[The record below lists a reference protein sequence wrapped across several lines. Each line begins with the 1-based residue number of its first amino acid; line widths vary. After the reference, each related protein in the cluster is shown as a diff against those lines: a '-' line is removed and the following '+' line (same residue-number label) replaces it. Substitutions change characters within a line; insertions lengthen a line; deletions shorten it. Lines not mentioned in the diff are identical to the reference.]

1 MTKKSRLRAA
11 SAAGLAL
18 GLGLLAGCGTSTR
31 KVTADANGLL
41 PLKIGYTAPGAGY
54 SDLYDG
60 VEYGI
65 FKKHGLNVTITRL
78 NDSSQ
83 LVPALASN
91 SVQIGVGVGADTAA
105 AILHGSNLR
114 FIAMSEP
121 HYNLEM
127 WAAPGVTT
135 FADLKGKK
143 VGLTSPGSQG
153 DFGLTALLESKG
165 MKRSDVRSSFLKGVP
180 AEVAALESGAVSAI
194 LTQPPQGAQTR
205 EKGAHRLA
213 EMSGLPFPL
222 GAYAVQA
229 SYLAKNREV
238 LQRFYAAEAESLR
251 YVRSHKKETS
261 AVIQKYTGV
270 KSPQLADYAYDF
282 FLGVWQPTPAVDPA
296 LIRQAFDEAAKNT
309 RLEAPADVS
318 KYVDTS
324 LSSGA

>member
-1 MTKKSRLRAA
+1 MKTCL
-11 SAAGLAL
+11 SAAVAVGLAL
-18 GLGLLAGCGTSTR
+18 SLAACGRGAT
-31 KVTADANGLL
+31 KVKADANGLL

-105 AILHGSNLR
+105 AILHGSDLR

-127 WAAPGVTT
+127 WAAADIKT

-153 DFGLTALLESKG
+153 DFGLTDLLESKG
-165 MKRSDVRSSFLKGVP
+165 MKRTDVQSTFLKSVP

-194 LTQPPQGAQTR
+194 LTQPPQGTQTR

-213 EMSGLPFPL
+213 EMSGLNFPL
-222 GAYAVQA
+222 GSYAVQGA
-229 SYLAKNREV
+229 YLQKNRQV
-238 LQRFYAAEAESLR
+238 LQKFYAAEAESLQ
-251 YVRSHKKETS
+251 YVRTHKKETS

-270 KSPQLADYAYDF
+270 KSTELSDYAYDF
-282 FLGVWQPTPAVDPA
+282 FLNVWQQTPAVDPK
-296 LIRQAFDEAAKNT
+296 LIQQAFAEAAKNT
-309 RLEAPADVS
+309 HLKAPADVS
-318 KYVDTS
+318 KYIDS
-324 LSSGA
+324 GLASGA

>member
-1 MTKKSRLRAA
+1 MRMKTCL
-11 SAAGLAL
+11 SAAVAVGLAL
-18 GLGLLAGCGTSTR
+18 SLAACGRGAT
-31 KVTADANGLL
+31 KVKADANGLL

-105 AILHGSNLR
+105 AILHGSDLR

-127 WAAPGVTT
+127 WAAADIKT

-153 DFGLTALLESKG
+153 DFGLTDLLESKG
-165 MKRSDVRSSFLKGVP
+165 MKRTDVQSTFLKGVP

-194 LTQPPQGAQTR
+194 LTQPPQGTQTR

-213 EMSGLPFPL
+213 EMSGLDFPL
-222 GAYAVQA
+222 GSYAVQGA
-229 SYLAKNREV
+229 YLQKNRQV
-238 LQRFYAAEAESLR
+238 LQKFYAAEAESLQ
-251 YVRSHKKETS
+251 YVRTHKKETS

-270 KSPQLADYAYDF
+270 KSTELSDYAYDF
-282 FLGVWQPTPAVDPA
+282 FLNVWQRTPAVDPK
-296 LIRQAFDEAAKNT
+296 LIQQAFAEAAKNT
-309 RLEAPADVS
+309 HLKAPADVS
-318 KYVDTS
+318 KYIDS
-324 LSSGA
+324 GLASGA

>member
-1 MTKKSRLRAA
+1 MRMKTCL
-11 SAAGLAL
+11 SAAVAVGLAL
-18 GLGLLAGCGTSTR
+18 SLAACGGRAAT
-31 KVTADANGLL
+31 KVKADANGLL

-105 AILHGSNLR
+105 AILHGSDLR

-127 WAAPGVTT
+127 WAAADIKT

-153 DFGLTALLESKG
+153 DFGLTDLLESKG
-165 MKRSDVRSSFLKGVP
+165 MKRTDVQSTFLKSVP

-194 LTQPPQGAQTR
+194 LTQPPQGTQTR

-213 EMSGLPFPL
+213 EMSSLDFPL
-222 GAYAVQA
+222 GSYAVQGA
-229 SYLAKNREV
+229 YLQKNRQV
-238 LQRFYAAEAESLR
+238 LQKFYAAEAESLQ
-251 YVRSHKKETS
+251 YVRTHKKETS

-270 KSPQLADYAYDF
+270 KSTELADYAYDF
-282 FLGVWQPTPAVDPA
+282 FLNVWQQTPAVDPK
-296 LIRQAFDEAAKNT
+296 LIQQAFAEAAKNT
-309 RLEAPADVS
+309 HLKAPSDVS
-318 KYVDTS
+318 KYIDS
-324 LSSGA
+324 GLASGA

>member
-1 MTKKSRLRAA
+1 MKTWLGAVAA
-11 SAAGLAL
+11 VGLAL
-18 GLGLLAGCGTSTR
+18 SLAACGKSTA
-31 KVTADANGLL
+31 KVKADANGLL

-60 VEYGI
+60 VDYGI

-91 SVQIGVGVGADTAA
+91 SVQIGVGVGADSAA
-105 AILHGSNLR
+105 AILHGANLR
-114 FIAMSEP
+114 YIAMSEP

-127 WAAPGVTT
+127 WAAPDIKT

-165 MKRSDVRSSFLKGVP
+165 MKRSDVQSTFLKSVP

-222 GAYAVQA
+222 GTYTVQA
-229 SYLAKNREV
+229 SYLQKNREV
-238 LQRFYAAEAESLR
+238 LQKFYAAEAESLQ
-251 YVRSHKKETS
+251 YVRTHKKETS

-270 KSPQLADYAYDF
+270 KSQELSDYAYDF
-282 FLGVWQPTPAVDPA
+282 FLNVWQQTPAVDPK
-296 LIRQAFDEAAKNT
+296 LIKQAFDEAANNT
-309 RLEAPADVS
+309 HLKAPADVS
-318 KYVDTS
+318 KYIDNG
-324 LSSGA
+324 LASGS

>member
-1 MTKKSRLRAA
+1 MRKWLGAVATV
-11 SAAGLAL
+11 GLAL
-18 GLGLLAGCGTSTR
+18 SLAACGKGMATV
-31 KVTADANGLL
+31 KADANGLL

-91 SVQIGVGVGADTAA
+91 SVQIGVGVGGDSAA
-105 AILHGSNLR
+105 AILHGADLR
-114 FIAMSEP
+114 YIAMSEP

-127 WAAPGVTT
+127 WAAPGIKT
-135 FADLKGKK
+135 FTDLKGKK

-165 MKRSDVRSSFLKGVP
+165 MKRSDVQSTFLKSVP

-205 EKGAHRLA
+205 EKGAHRLT
-213 EMSGLPFPL
+213 EMSALPFPL
-222 GAYAVQA
+222 GTYTVQA
-229 SYLAKNREV
+229 SYLQKNREV
-238 LQRFYAAEAESLR
+238 MQKFYAAEAESLQ
-251 YVRSHKKETS
+251 YVRTHKKETS
-261 AVIQKYTGV
+261 TVIQKYTGV
-270 KSPQLADYAYDF
+270 KSQELSDYAYDF
-282 FLGVWQPTPAVDPA
+282 FLNVWQQTPAVDPK
-296 LIRQAFDEAAKNT
+296 LIQQAFDEAAKNT
-309 RLEAPADVS
+309 HLKAPADVS
-318 KYVDTS
+318 KYIDNG
-324 LSSGA
+324 LASGS